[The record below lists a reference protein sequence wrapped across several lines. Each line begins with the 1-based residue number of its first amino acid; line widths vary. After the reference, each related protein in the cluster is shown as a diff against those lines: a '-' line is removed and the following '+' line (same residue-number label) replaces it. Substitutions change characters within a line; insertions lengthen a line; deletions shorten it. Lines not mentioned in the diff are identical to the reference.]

1 MKNLHLRPAVVLI
14 SIALGALALYVVV
27 AVLILR

>member
-14 SIALGALALYVVV
+14 SIVLGALALYIVV
-27 AVLILR
+27 AVLILK

>member
-14 SIALGALALYVVV
+14 GIVMGALALYVVV
-27 AVLILR
+27 AVLILK